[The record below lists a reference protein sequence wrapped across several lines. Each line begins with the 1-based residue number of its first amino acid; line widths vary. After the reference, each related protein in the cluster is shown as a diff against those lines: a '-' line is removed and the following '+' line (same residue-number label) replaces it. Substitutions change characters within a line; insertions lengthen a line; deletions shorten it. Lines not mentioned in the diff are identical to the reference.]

1 MSRARSV
8 PNALSEQFAKSL
20 TLFVNLRPIRGR
32 KALAPVMPVK
42 DEIIGEG
49 LDFIVIRELAGGLYY
64 GEPRGIEPHADGRT
78 RLQYACLHDA
88 GD

>member
-1 MSRARSV
+1 
-8 PNALSEQFAKSL
+8 
-20 TLFVNLRPIRGR
+20 
-32 KALAPVMPVK
+32 MPVK

-64 GEPRGIEPHADGRT
+64 GEPRGIEPHGDGET
-78 RLQYACLHDA
+78 WLQYTCLHDA